1 MAAYSTYSIV
11 LWFSILIFFTLD
23 TRAQPVM
30 KHQNRIE
37 EIELLIKKEDHEKAL
52 KMISEYTKTAS
63 EKHQGRLAF
72 LKGNLLFTLTQPD
85 SALKAYNR
93 AYEWALLAGNKELQS
108 RILINSGAVYSQT
121 GQHIKAIEK
130 FNDAIPILKDL
141 QNDALLA
148 SIQFNLALS
157 YKEIGAYDNAISLA
171 LEASEKFKTLNIQK
185 LQAKCYQ
192 TIGNIHREIQKDS
205 LSLYFHKKALSYY
218 TEQENRTAM
227 ASVLNDMG
235 NTYKQLLDYEEAL
248 KYYRQSMVVGDSAF
262 NPVTFGNMAEVYQM
276 MEDYGKAEEYYLKS
290 IKLREATGDLK
301 AFAYSLNS
309 LGGLYVEL
317 EKYDK
322 AKSYLKEAAKIA
334 GQQEYLDIQL
344 KAFELQWQLYEN
356 QGNLDTAYLFL
367 KGLSELKERYYS
379 RERQEIIEQKT
390 AELGLLELQTAIT
403 KLSRENEISRL
414 LAQKEQSAKHAYLAI
429 ALLLFSTLGIFV
441 FAFIQSRK
449 NVHLQQK
456 LIRLEQAR
464 KTEVLHRTKNFLQ
477 TLVSL
482 FKFQLRNID
491 DPRALAAIRQAQNR
505 LNAMVTIHRILENS
519 DDKTINLSVY
529 LKQLVSQIQRSFKEH
544 VPHAEIY
551 WKLDNVV
558 MDADEITPLGL
569 AINEIVTNAFK
580 YGLSNE
586 VKPKLQIS
594 TSKDGEILFVTI
606 ADNGPG
612 IKEDT
617 TQTESDKG
625 LGLVKMFIE
634 QLKGSIQFKNQ
645 GGTLVKIK
653 VKIKPAA

>member
-11 LWFSILIFFTLD
+11 LWFSILSFFTLD
-23 TRAQPVM
+23 TRNQPVM

-37 EIELLIKKEDHEKAL
+37 EIELLLKKEDHEKAL
-52 KMISEYTKTAS
+52 KMILEYPKTAS

-72 LKGNLLFTLTQPD
+72 LKGNLLFTLKQPD
-85 SALKAYNR
+85 SALTAYNR
-93 AYEWALLAGNKELQS
+93 AYEWAVLAENKELQS
-108 RILINSGAVYSQT
+108 RILINSGAVYTQT
-121 GQHIKAIEK
+121 GHHLKAIEK
-130 FNDAIPILKDL
+130 FNLAIPILKDL

-276 MEDYGKAEEYYLKS
+276 MEDFGKAEEYYLKS

-344 KAFELQWQLYEN
+344 KAFELQWQLYEKK
-356 QGNLDTAYLFL
+356 GNLDTAYLFL
-367 KGLSELKERYYS
+367 KGLSELKERYYN

-390 AELGLLELQTAIT
+390 AELGLRELQTAIT
-403 KLSRENEISRL
+403 KLSRENKINRL
-414 LAQKEQSAKHAYLAI
+414 LAQKEQSAKRTYLTI
-429 ALLLFSTLGIFV
+429 ALLLLFTLGIV
-441 FAFIQSRK
+441 IYAFIQSRK
-449 NVHLQQK
+449 NVRLQQK
-456 LIRLEQAR
+456 LTRLEQAR
-464 KTEVLHRTKNFLQ
+464 KIEVQHRTKNFLQ
-477 TLVSL
+477 TLVN
-482 FKFQLRNID
+482 FIQFQLRTTGNKD
-491 DPRALAAIRQAQNR
+491 AKAAMKDSLSRV
-505 LNAMVTIHRILENS
+505 NAMLKIHSSLESKDGERVDFNSLLRDLTERIQLTFQEN
-519 DDKTINLSVY
+519 I
-529 LKQLVSQIQRSFKEH
+529 
-544 VPHAEIY
+544 P
-551 WKLDNVV
+551 NVAIEWDV
-558 MDADEITPLGL
+558 EKVDLRPDEAALLGL
-569 AINEIVTNAFK
+569 ITNELLTNAFK
-580 YGLSNE
+580 YALGFQPD
-586 VKPKLQIS
+586 PKLIIHM
-594 TSKDGEILFVTI
+594 KVHGETLLLSIK
-606 ADNGPG
+606 DNGPG
-612 IKEDT
+612 VKEGLKNEETKGIK
-617 TQTESDKG
+617 
-625 LGLVKMFIE
+625 LVSLFAR
-634 QLKGSIQFKNQ
+634 QLNGSFNLDNDN
-645 GGTLVKIK
+645 GAVATIK

>member
-1 MAAYSTYSIV
+1 
-11 LWFSILIFFTLD
+11 
-23 TRAQPVM
+23 M

-37 EIELLIKKEDHEKAL
+37 EIELLLKKEDHEKAL
-52 KMISEYTKTAS
+52 KMILEYPKTAS

-72 LKGNLLFTLTQPD
+72 LKGNLLFTLKQPD
-85 SALKAYNR
+85 SALTAYNR
-93 AYEWALLAGNKELQS
+93 AYEWAVLAENKELQS
-108 RILINSGAVYSQT
+108 RILINSGAVYTQT
-121 GQHIKAIEK
+121 GHHLKAIEK
-130 FNDAIPILKDL
+130 FNLAIPILKDL

-276 MEDYGKAEEYYLKS
+276 MEDFGKAEEYYLKS

-344 KAFELQWQLYEN
+344 KAFELQWQLYEKK
-356 QGNLDTAYLFL
+356 GNLDTAYLFL
-367 KGLSELKERYYS
+367 KGLSELKERYYN

-390 AELGLLELQTAIT
+390 AELGLRELQTAIT
-403 KLSRENEISRL
+403 KLSRENKINRL
-414 LAQKEQSAKHAYLAI
+414 LAQKEQSAKRTYLTI
-429 ALLLFSTLGIFV
+429 ALLLLFTLGIV
-441 FAFIQSRK
+441 IYAFIQSRK
-449 NVHLQQK
+449 NVRLQQK
-456 LIRLEQAR
+456 LTRLEQAR
-464 KTEVLHRTKNFLQ
+464 KIEVQHRTKNFLQ
-477 TLVSL
+477 TLVN
-482 FKFQLRNID
+482 FIQFQLRTTGNKD
-491 DPRALAAIRQAQNR
+491 AKAAMKDSLSRV
-505 LNAMVTIHRILENS
+505 NAMLKIHSSLESKDGERVDFNSLLRDLTERIQLTFQEN
-519 DDKTINLSVY
+519 I
-529 LKQLVSQIQRSFKEH
+529 
-544 VPHAEIY
+544 P
-551 WKLDNVV
+551 NVAIEWDV
-558 MDADEITPLGL
+558 EKVDLRPDEAALLGL
-569 AINEIVTNAFK
+569 ITNELLTNAFK
-580 YGLSNE
+580 YALGFQPD
-586 VKPKLQIS
+586 PKLIIHM
-594 TSKDGEILFVTI
+594 KVHGETLLLSIK
-606 ADNGPG
+606 DNGPG
-612 IKEDT
+612 VKEGLKNEETKGIK
-617 TQTESDKG
+617 
-625 LGLVKMFIE
+625 LVSLFAR
-634 QLKGSIQFKNQ
+634 QLNGSFNLDNDN
-645 GGTLVKIK
+645 GAVATIK